1 MHRRTL
7 SNQLLSA
14 FQVKGWSRYKK
25 LEHYRHSFDT
35 KHGWPYKLWIEM
47 PNSDDPPISTKFSNN
62 KPSITST
69 DRTQQ
74 KTTAYD
80 AGNPVLA

>member
-1 MHRRTL
+1 
-7 SNQLLSA
+7 
-14 FQVKGWSRYKK
+14 
-25 LEHYRHSFDT
+25 
-35 KHGWPYKLWIEM
+35 M